1 MGPGCAAGLC
11 QPVALSPWCRRPHNP
26 AGGTIQ
32 LKRALDFDS
41 DRGSPH
47 DGNDFMKKMHVCH
60 WIRNGLQIG
69 MIMGSMTWSGIGQ
82 QDPFSMHETPVIAG
96 SWDLVVTGADGQ
108 TYPSWLEFEKSGYR
122 TLVGRYVGQFG
133 SVRPISQVHF
143 DPADQSFQFVIPP
156 QWERRTSDV
165 IFEGRLDGE
174 ELTGLTTSDDGN
186 PIAWKATRA
195 PKLDSNKKVKI
206 SAVREL
212 FNGADL
218 KRWTARHSQIPNGW
232 EVQNGILTNVRP
244 GNDILTAEKFR
255 DFKLH
260 VEFRY
265 PPGSNSGVYLRG
277 RYEVQIEDNFG
288 MEESS
293 HRIGGV
299 CGFLTPRLNGSKPAG
314 EWQSMDITLI
324 GRLVSVTLNGQPII
338 ENQIIPGI
346 TGGALDS
353 HEGDPGPILIQGD
366 HGPVEYRR
374 ITLSTLSE

>member
-1 MGPGCAAGLC
+1 
-11 QPVALSPWCRRPHNP
+11 
-26 AGGTIQ
+26 
-32 LKRALDFDS
+32 
-41 DRGSPH
+41 
-47 DGNDFMKKMHVCH
+47 
-60 WIRNGLQIG
+60 
-69 MIMGSMTWSGIGQ
+69 
-82 QDPFSMHETPVIAG
+82 MHETPTLAG
-96 SWDLVVTGADGQ
+96 SWDLIVTGSDGQ

-165 IFEGRLDGE
+165 IFEGKLTGE
-174 ELTGLTTSDDGN
+174 ELSGLTTNDEGK

-195 PKLDSNKKVKI
+195 PKLDSNKKVRI
-206 SAVREL
+206 AAAREL
-212 FNGADL
+212 FNGVDL
-218 KRWTARHSQIPNGW
+218 NGWKARHAQIPNGW
-232 EVQNGILTNVRP
+232 EVRDGILTNVRP
-244 GNDILTAEKFR
+244 GNDIVTSEKFR

-265 PPGSNSGVYLRG
+265 PEGSNSGIYLRG

-299 CGFLTPRLNGSKPAG
+299 YGFLTPRKNGSKPAG
-314 EWQSMDITLI
+314 EWQTMDITLV
-324 GRLVSVTLNGQPII
+324 GRLVSVTLNGHPII

-353 HEGDPGPILIQGD
+353 HEGEPGPLLIQGD
-366 HGPVEYRR
+366 HGPVEYRK